1 MAQPEGAQ
9 SIYPAG
15 KHRYKTVVD
24 GCAMAAR
31 FRNSGLT
38 VGEFVRQTGVSRRMV
53 DYWTRREREL
63 AHTMK
68 DGFAEVTPA
77 IEHVAVDVAP
87 AAVAP
92 VPERQPTPEPPKR
105 ALSPPPTIELR
116 LPGGAAIVIGP
127 GFDPAVLRAVV
138 ACLGSSPC

>member
-1 MAQPEGAQ
+1 MPQLEAIHPNH
-9 SIYPAG
+9 PAG
-15 KHRYKTVVD
+15 KHRYKSVID

-31 FRNSGLT
+31 FRQSGLT
-38 VGEFVRQTGVSRRMV
+38 IGAFVRQTGVSRRMV

-63 AHTMK
+63 ANAVK

-77 IEHVAVDVAP
+77 IEHVAIDAAPAP
-87 AAVAP
+87 AAVPEHHPAP
-92 VPERQPTPEPPKR
+92 APPLH
-105 ALSPPPTIELR
+105 APPVSPQIELR
-116 LPGGAAIVIGP
+116 LPGDVSIAIGP